1 MKQDAGKEEKQGKTS
16 LGKIIG
22 LAMAVVL
29 LVFCLVGAVGL
40 RNRSTFTQEKW
51 LRHPESR
58 ARITDNLLDQYD
70 LIGMTEQEVLDLLGP
85 NDNRMGYF
93 TQENR
98 FVYCL
103 GGERL
108 IMDSEWLLIDFTDGV
123 VSDYSM
129 ITD

>member
-1 MKQDAGKEEKQGKTS
+1 MNGNREENGKRGQTS
-16 LGKIIG
+16 LGKIVG
-22 LAMAVVL
+22 ATMAVVI

-40 RNRSTFTQEKW
+40 SNRHTFTQEKW
-51 LRHPESR
+51 LKHPESR
-58 ARITDNLLDQYD
+58 ARITDNMLEQYD

-103 GGERL
+103 GGERM
-108 IMDSEWLLIDFTDGV
+108 IMDNEWLLIDFADGV
-123 VSDYSM
+123 VSEYSM
-129 ITD
+129 TTD